1 LFDAVGNAVLSIKQA
16 ESGTLAVAERGRA
29 PAPFIALRG
38 AGKTYETP
46 RGQVVAVEAATLD
59 LAHGETLALLGP
71 SGCGKS
77 TLLMMVAGL
86 LEPSVGEVIIQ
97 GVPVNG
103 PRADLGMIFQ
113 RDLLLDWKTVLG
125 NVLLPFE
132 LIGEDCGPHEARA
145 HALLERVGLK
155 GFADKR
161 PYELSGGMRQRVAIC
176 RALIQEPNILLLD
189 EPFAALDAFTRE
201 QMQLDVQ
208 RMSLDKPRT
217 MILVTHE
224 ISEAVFMAD
233 KVAVMTARPSHIH
246 EVIDI
251 DLPRPRDFRTRES
264 AAFNQYISR
273 IHRLFT
279 SLGVLHG

>member
-1 LFDAVGNAVLSIKQA
+1 MQQDH
-16 ESGTLAVAERGRA
+16 LAA
-29 PAPFIALRG
+29 APFIALRG
-38 AGKTYETP
+38 AGKTYETA
-46 RGQVVAVEAATLD
+46 RGEVVAVEAATLD
-59 LAHGETLALLGP
+59 LAKGETLALLGP

-86 LEPSVGEVIIQ
+86 LEPSVGEIVI
-97 GVPVNG
+97 GGEAVTG
-103 PRADLGMIFQ
+103 PRADLGVIFQ

-132 LIGEDCGPHEARA
+132 LAGQDCAPHVARA
-145 HALLERVGLK
+145 HELLDRVGLN
-155 GFADKR
+155 GFADRR

-176 RALIQEPNILLLD
+176 RALIQDPHILLLD

-208 RMSLDKPRT
+208 RLSLDTPRT

-224 ISEAVFMAD
+224 IAEAVFMAD

-246 EVIDI
+246 ELIEI
-251 DLPRPRDFRTRES
+251 DLPRPRDFHTRES
-264 AAFNQYISR
+264 AAFGRYITH
-273 IHRLFT
+273 IHHLFT
-279 SLGVLHG
+279 TLGVLHG